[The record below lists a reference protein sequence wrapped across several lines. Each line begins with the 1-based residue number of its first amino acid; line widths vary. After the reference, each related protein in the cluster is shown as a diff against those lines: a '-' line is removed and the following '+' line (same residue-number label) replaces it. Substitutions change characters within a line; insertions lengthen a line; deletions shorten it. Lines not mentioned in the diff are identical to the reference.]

1 MKTFLYLALLL
12 YSQLSW
18 ATPPEKITLQLHW
31 KHQFE
36 YAGYYIAKEKGYY
49 RDAGLEVVLK
59 ELPRGR
65 TEMELL
71 LAGEADYAITGSN
84 VLVDRIHGE
93 PLVAVAAYTQYSPI
107 ALLVR
112 EDSGIRTVEDLRGK
126 RIMVSKD
133 NLTIFAMLNQAGL
146 QSSDYTIQPQ
156 SFNLQDLVNG
166 KTDAFAAFTTNQGF
180 LLKEQG
186 VSYRYI
192 VPTDFGI
199 DTYSDVL
206 ITTEQE
212 AT

>member
-126 RIMVSKD
+126 RIMVS
-133 NLTIFAMLNQAGL
+133 
-146 QSSDYTIQPQ
+146 
-156 SFNLQDLVNG
+156 
-166 KTDAFAAFTTNQGF
+166 
-180 LLKEQG
+180 
-186 VSYRYI
+186 
-192 VPTDFGI
+192 
-199 DTYSDVL
+199 
-206 ITTEQE
+206 
-212 AT
+212 